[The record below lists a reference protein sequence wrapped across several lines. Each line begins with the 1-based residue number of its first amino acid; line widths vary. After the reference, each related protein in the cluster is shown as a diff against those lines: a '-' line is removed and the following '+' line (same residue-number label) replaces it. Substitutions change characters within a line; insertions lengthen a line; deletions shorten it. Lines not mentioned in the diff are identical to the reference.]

1 LKVIHIIKLCVGV
14 EDVEHLAQLQK
25 MRLKRDGVLAHI
37 TRNTPKQAEQVLGGG
52 SIYWVIKRF
61 IRVRQRIVG
70 IERGINSEGKPSC
83 ALVLD
88 PTLVSTELKEFR
100 AFQGWRYF
108 RDEDTPAD
116 LNRLGKSG
124 EVSEALPL
132 DMAAELKSL
141 GLI

>member
-1 LKVIHIIKLCVGV
+1 MTLHIIKLSVGV
-14 EDVEHLAQLQK
+14 EDVAHLGQLQK
-25 MRLKRDGVLAHI
+25 VRLKKEGLLAHV
-37 TRNTPKQAEQVLGGG
+37 TRNTPKQAEQILDGG

-61 IRVRQRIVG
+61 IRVRQRIIG

-83 ALVLD
+83 ALILD

-108 RDEDTPAD
+108 KKEDAPTD
-116 LNRLGKSG
+116 LKRLGKPG
-124 EVSEALPL
+124 EMSETLPAGL
-132 DMAAELKSL
+132 AAELKSL

>member
-1 LKVIHIIKLCVGV
+1 MSLHILKLSFGV
-14 EDVEHLAQLQK
+14 EDVDHLAQIQK
-25 MRLKRDGVLAHI
+25 ERLKREGVLAHI
-37 TRNTPKQAEQVLGGG
+37 TRNTPRKAEEILEGG

-61 IRVRQRIVG
+61 IRVRQRLVG
-70 IERGINSEGKPSC
+70 IERGVNSEGKPSC

-88 PTLVSTELKEFR
+88 PTLVATELKEFR

-108 RDEDTPAD
+108 KEEEVPAD
-116 LNRLGKSG
+116 LVKHAGAPEIQKRL
-124 EVSEALPL
+124 PD

>member
-1 LKVIHIIKLCVGV
+1 MTLHILKLSVGV
-14 EDVEHLAQLQK
+14 EDVDHLAQIQK
-25 MRLKRDGVLAHI
+25 ARLKREGVLAHI
-37 TRNTPKQAEQVLGGG
+37 TRNTPRQAEEILAGG

-61 IRVRQRIVG
+61 IRVRQRLVG

-88 PTLVSTELKEFR
+88 PTLVATELKEFR

-108 RDEDTPAD
+108 KGEDAPAD
-116 LNRLGKSG
+116 LIRQGGAAGVQKK
-124 EVSEALPL
+124 LP
-132 DMAAELKSL
+132 DEMVAELKSL

>member
-1 LKVIHIIKLCVGV
+1 MALHIIKLSVGV

-37 TRNTPKQAEQVLGGG
+37 TRNTPRQAEQILDGG
-52 SIYWVIKRF
+52 SIYWVIRKF
-61 IRVRQRIVG
+61 VRVRQALIG
-70 IERGINSEGKPSC
+70 IERGRNSEGKPSC
-83 ALVLD
+83 ALILD
-88 PTLVSTELKEFR
+88 PTLVATELKEFR

-108 RDEDTPAD
+108 KQDEAPAD
-116 LNRLGKSG
+116 LNRQGKPG
-124 EVSEALPL
+124 EVSETLPL